1 MCMGEVEMM
10 QEQLIATIEQ
20 RLEDLMVY
28 DEDLAYQYDCDLYYA
43 DNMDQPIVEL
53 FTPQLLQEIEH
64 HIEKLDQ

>member
-1 MCMGEVEMM
+1 MGEVEMM

>member
-1 MCMGEVEMM
+1 MT

-43 DNMDQPIVEL
+43 DNMDEPIVEL
-53 FTPQLLQEIEH
+53 FTPQLLQEIEQ
-64 HIEKLDQ
+64 HIDELTK